1 MVMKGE
7 VRRRFRRWCMRFDD
21 DDDFD
26 FDFDFDF

>member
-21 DDDFD
+21 DDFD
-26 FDFDFDF
+26 FDFDF

>member
-26 FDFDFDF
+26 FDFDF